1 MSNGIARTV
10 YRRSEG
16 KWVNQRKGSPKPS
29 GVYSTQ
35 RKAVVEATRCLM
47 IEGGGELTVIG
58 ADRVIRSRDTI
69 PPGTDPFPP
78 RDADL

>member
-1 MSNGIARTV
+1 MSKGRARTV
-10 YRRSEG
+10 YHRRSSG
-16 KWVNQRKGSPKPS
+16 KWVNQRNDLQKPT

-35 RKAVVEATRCLM
+35 QKAIVEATRCLM

-58 ADRVIRSRDTI
+58 ADNVIRSRDTV

-78 RDADL
+78 RDVD